1 MSFVLGVDA
10 GGTKTVA
17 VVAGQ
22 DGQVR
27 GVGKSGSANFQA
39 CGVTGAQGQIRKAVE
54 EAAGQAGVDP
64 SGFAAVCYGVAG
76 ADRPKDFDTIRKFVE
91 PLTPCQAF
99 RLENDTIIALRAGTP
114 DGEGIALIAGTGSNA
129 IGRTRQGLKL
139 QVGGLG
145 RLSGDFGSGG
155 QLAEA
160 AVVAAMMGQDGRGP
174 PTSLTARMAK
184 HLGLKRIE
192 DIVENTFYDSD
203 LPRVDLG
210 SLAPLVFEAA
220 AEGDQVA
227 QSILREAGKK
237 IALGVNV
244 ILNKLFPGRQRA
256 TIVFG
261 GAVFQKGKSPLLI
274 ESVAKECLAK
284 RPQLRFVRLEV
295 QPVLGAVAFAFDDAG
310 WKMGK
315 DEWKKLKESVR
326 EKPGADADA
335 GTREQS

>member
-17 VVAGQ
+17 AVAGR

-27 GVGKSGSANFQA
+27 GRGRSGSANFQA
-39 CGVTGAQGQIRKAVE
+39 CGVAGAREQIKKAVE
-54 EAAGQAGVDP
+54 EASGKAGVDP
-64 SGFAAVCYGVAG
+64 SGFAAVCYGIAG

-91 PLTPCQAF
+91 PLAPVQAF

-114 DGEGIALIAGTGSNA
+114 DGEGVALIAGTGSNA

-145 RLSGDFGSGG
+145 RLSGDFGSGE

-174 PTSLTARMAK
+174 PTALTARIAE
-184 HLGLKRIE
+184 HLGLNRIE
-192 DIVENTFYDSD
+192 DIVDHTFYDSD

-210 SLAPLVFEAA
+210 SLAPLIFETAA
-220 AEGDQVA
+220 DGDQVA

-244 ILNKLFPGRQRA
+244 ILNKLFPGRERV

-274 ESVAKECLAK
+274 ESVAKECLAR
-284 RPQLRFVRLEV
+284 RPKLRFVRLEV
-295 QPVLGAVAFAFDDAG
+295 PPVLGAVAFAFDDAG

-315 DEWKKLKESVR
+315 AEWMRLRESYQD
-326 EKPGADADA
+326 KPGT
-335 GTREQS
+335 GTRG

>member
-22 DGQVR
+22 DGRVR
-27 GVGKSGSANFQA
+27 GMGRSGSANFQA
-39 CGVTGAQGQIRKAVE
+39 CGVAGAEGQIKKAVE

-91 PLTPCQAF
+91 PLTPCPNF

-145 RLSGDFGSGG
+145 RLSGDFGSGE

-174 PTSLTARMAK
+174 PTALTAKIAK

-192 DIVENTFYDSD
+192 DIVDHTFYDSD

-210 SLAPLVFEAA
+210 SLAPLVFETAA
-220 AEGDQVA
+220 DGDQVA
-227 QSILREAGKK
+227 QYVLREAGKK
-237 IALGVNV
+237 IALGVKV
-244 ILNKLFPGRQRA
+244 ILNKLFPGRERV

-261 GAVFQKGKSPLLI
+261 GAVFQKGKSPVLI
-274 ESVAKECLAK
+274 EAVAKECLAQHQ
-284 RPQLRFVRLEV
+284 QLRFVRLEV
-295 QPVLGAVAFAFDDAG
+295 PPVLGAVAFAFDDAG

-315 DEWKKLKESVR
+315 EEWRRLREGSL
-326 EKPGADADA
+326 EKPGVVA
-335 GTREQS
+335 RE